1 MPQFNAII
9 LTSNF
14 KTGCIETCNKK
25 TVPSLR
31 TFIRT
36 KLVFVPFS
44 IVMTMSSVLRGIR
57 TPYKPTLVSGCS

>member
-9 LTSNF
+9 LTSNL
-14 KTGCIETCNKK
+14 KQVVLKTCNKK

-31 TFIRT
+31 TFIRA